1 MSRAPSP
8 LSSPPERARFE
19 LGASPFRVKGVL
31 YQGTQ
36 AFFEQNLQG
45 GMTSLLSEID
55 DPALRAFIAQKFL
68 PSGWYDVLPVPELI
82 ACEARALR
90 MGLPEYL
97 LHRTR
102 YQAKRDLGGVYGWVL
117 RLATPGLV
125 ATRLPKIM
133 SQMFDF
139 VRVDA
144 VREDGNVVEVRFHGI
159 PATLV
164 DWLHNA
170 LNVYSET
177 ALKLAG
183 ARGVDISLPRA
194 RAEGEVQGVPTV
206 SIAFQLTWE

>member
-1 MSRAPSP
+1 MPSTP
-8 LSSPPERARFE
+8 SNPPERASFAF
-19 LGASPFRVKGVL
+19 GASPFRVKGVL

-55 DPALRAFIAQKFL
+55 DPGLRAFIAQKFL
-68 PSGWYDVLPVPELI
+68 PSGWYDVLPVPALI

-102 YQAKRDLGGVYGWVL
+102 YQAKRDLGGVHGWVL

-144 VREDGNVVEVRFHGI
+144 VREDGNLVEVRFHGI

-183 ARGVDISLPRA
+183 ARGVDIGLPRA
-194 RAEGEVQGVPTV
+194 LPSGEVQGVPT
-206 SIAFQLTWE
+206 ITMAMQLSWE

>member
-1 MSRAPSP
+1 MVRLP
-8 LSSPPERARFE
+8 SSPPSAPQGAAFAF
-19 LGASPFRVKGVL
+19 GASPFRVKGVL

-36 AFFEQNLQG
+36 AFFEQNSQR
-45 GMTSLLSEID
+45 GMESLLSEIEQ
-55 DPALRAFIAQKFL
+55 PELRAFIQQRFL
-68 PSGWYDVLPVPELI
+68 PSGWYDVLPVPALI

-90 MGLPEYL
+90 MGVPEYL

-139 VRVDA
+139 VRVDT
-144 VREDGNVVEVRFHGI
+144 VREEGNHVEVRFHGI
-159 PATLV
+159 PATLLE
-164 DWLHNA
+164 WLHNA
-170 LNVYSET
+170 LLVYSET

-183 ARGVDISLPRA
+183 ARTVEISVPRA
-194 RAEGEVQGVPTV
+194 APGAEVEGIPTITM
-206 SIAFQLTWE
+206 SMRLSWE